1 VAIKFGFKAA
11 SVVATAVVS
20 LGLVAG
26 CNTEEAAPSPSAG
39 PAAGAPA
46 KGPETKPP
54 APPVTPSKTDE
65 AKPKP

>member
-11 SVVATAVVS
+11 SVMATAVVS
-20 LGLVAG
+20 LGLVTG
-26 CNTEEAAPSPSAG
+26 CNTEEAAPAPSAG
-39 PAAGAPA
+39 PTAGAPA

-54 APPVTPSKTDE
+54 APPVTPPKTDD

>member
-46 KGPETKPP
+46 K
-54 APPVTPSKTDE
+54 TDE